1 MVSLY
6 VRCALVALSAEV
18 LHVRR
23 CIEWVLASVRS
34 QMLSERQQ
42 LALAKHIVTQLQQQ
56 AASLRLI
63 SPLALQLQH
72 QQLCVQFRVYLF
84 LYDTI

>member
-1 MVSLY
+1 MA
-6 VRCALVALSAEV
+6 ALRAEV

-23 CIEWVLASVRS
+23 CIEWVLASART

-42 LALAKHIVTQLQQQ
+42 LALAKHIVAQLQQQ

-63 SPLALQLQH
+63 SPLALQQQH
-72 QQLCVQFRVYLF
+72 QQLCVSFRVFYF
-84 LYDTI
+84 MTH